1 MQNLVILSRR
11 EEEQVV
17 RAIEAGLDVQRLRQ
31 LFIWSQG
38 QLRGLLPHSIMV
50 CLRLGDNDEVL
61 HVECLNSLPRDAADL
76 QRLCDPVDGLALRLA
91 RHCRERGSLSCL
103 IAGAPP
109 LAGPPALVQ
118 FRLEL
123 DRHQLGNAL
132 VQGTERLPGGAT
144 FFALFAIL
152 GEATPR
158 HAFFLS
164 LMLPYLHMAF
174 LRVIANREGSGSPHS
189 QHTGQHT
196 SQYTG
201 QLTAALTNRSATL
214 TLREIEVLGW
224 VTKGKSNP
232 EIGQILEL
240 SALTVKNHLQK
251 IYRKL
256 QVNNRVQALSRC
268 QELKLLAP
276 RGR

>member
-1 MQNLVILSRR
+1 MQNLIILSQR

-61 HVECLNSLPRDAADL
+61 QVECLNSLPRDAAEL
-76 QRLCDPVDGLALRLA
+76 QRLCDPADGLALRLA
-91 RHCRERGSLSCL
+91 RHCRERGSLACL
-103 IAGAPP
+103 IAGAPQ
-109 LAGPPALVQ
+109 LADPPALAQ
-118 FRLEL
+118 FRREL
-123 DRHQLGNAL
+123 GHHQLGNAL
-132 VQGTERLPGGAT
+132 AQGTERLPGGAT
-144 FFALFAIL
+144 FFALFAMSDDPS
-152 GEATPR
+152 AR

-174 LRVIANREGSGSPHS
+174 LRVLANREASAMPSPHAS
-189 QHTGQHT
+189 SRPT
-196 SQYTG
+196 
-201 QLTAALTNRSATL
+201 TL

-276 RGR
+276 HGR